1 MDVPKVLFQ
10 TALDF
15 ILPPLCI
22 SCRCKVQDHN
32 ALCPACW
39 SSLNFIQK
47 PYCDQLGFS
56 LPFDENAFA
65 PELNRQ
71 DSPIVSATAIAMNPY
86 FDHAR
91 SVAYY
96 EGIMRDLIHSFKY
109 YAQMEGKHL
118 FGRWM
123 AVAAADFLG
132 EADLIIPVPLYRRKL
147 FQRRFNQAAIL
158 ADSLGQETG
167 IEVDSYIL
175 KRVKNTVQQVG
186 LSAQQRK
193 LNVAGAFKVEETDKI
208 LLKGKKVLLIDDVFT
223 TGSTANACARTL
235 KKAGVV
241 QVDLITLAR
250 VNEPINPVL

>member
-1 MDVPKVLFQ
+1 MVSL
-10 TALDF
+10 LDF

-22 SCRCKVQDHN
+22 SCRAKVLDHH
-32 ALCPACW
+32 ALCARCW
-39 SSLNFIQK
+39 SHISFIQK
-47 PYCDQLGFS
+47 PYCQILGFA
-56 LPFDENAFA
+56 LPFDEGD
-65 PELNRQ
+65 Q
-71 DSPIVSATAIAMNPY
+71 TVSATAVAMKPH

-91 SVAYY
+91 SVAHYDSV
-96 EGIMRDLIHSFKY
+96 MRDLIHGFKY
-109 YAQMEGKHL
+109 YGQMESKKI
-118 FGRWM
+118 FGYWLSM
-123 AVAAADFLG
+123 AGAEFLPQ
-132 EADLIIPVPLYRRKL
+132 ADLIIPVPLYRRKL

-167 IEVDSYIL
+167 IETDHYIL

-193 LNVAGAFKVEETDKI
+193 QNVAGAFKVAEGDKI
-208 LLKGKKVLLIDDVFT
+208 ALKGKKIVLIDDVFT

-235 KKAGVV
+235 KRAGAV